1 MTKLNI
7 IYYSRAVRDVY
18 YLLLVSP
25 PANRKENSWRSAA
38 YDSDRRMQCSA
49 VQLDLFGSAVL
60 KMLHSASGVP
70 TTRLIAR
77 SEQRFACSVCFLFS
91 KMPCVAMTSHIQRIR
106 TYKCVYLPVCELR
119 TIYIYT
125 LVLFD
130 FLRSPVESWLCF
142 CIRFPENRVLSIVVI
157 TANVSS

>member
-1 MTKLNI
+1 
-7 IYYSRAVRDVY
+7 VY

-119 TIYIYT
+119 TIYIYIPLYYST
-125 LVLFD
+125 FFGLLSNLDCVSAYGFQKTV
-130 FLRSPVESWLCF
+130 FSRS
-142 CIRFPENRVLSIVVI
+142 LS
-157 TANVSS
+157 SLLM

>member
-77 SEQRFACSVCFLFS
+77 SEQRFACMFSLFS
-91 KMPCVAMTSHIQRIR
+91 VFKDAMCRNDLPHPAYTYLQMCVSAG
-106 TYKCVYLPVCELR
+106 V
-119 TIYIYT
+119 
-125 LVLFD
+125 
-130 FLRSPVESWLCF
+130 
-142 CIRFPENRVLSIVVI
+142 
-157 TANVSS
+157 